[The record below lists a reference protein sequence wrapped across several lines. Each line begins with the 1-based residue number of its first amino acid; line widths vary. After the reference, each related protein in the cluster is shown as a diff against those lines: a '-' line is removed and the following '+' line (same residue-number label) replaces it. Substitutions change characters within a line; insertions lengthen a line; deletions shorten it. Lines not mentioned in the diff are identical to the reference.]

1 MALSKSYKLKMLL
14 QIFIVFEQCVDGKL
28 VENKLFWKNEAISKG
43 RIYKLL
49 RQFLSSLLCR
59 ALLYFVQTFLKMILL
74 DVFSK
79 TLNSKIIIL
88 KRANFSFKAVFWIH
102 SWKSWLMAFNNFNGI
117 FWKLLDWLMA
127 MSGSW
132 FHFWTFFLKFDDR
145 VSKNPAF

>member
-1 MALSKSYKLKMLL
+1 MCWWRINYFERIKPSKYRIFKL
-14 QIFIVFEQCVDGKL
+14 I
-28 VENKLFWKNEAISKG
+28 
-43 RIYKLL
+43 
-49 RQFLSSLLCR
+49 RQFLSSLLGR
-59 ALLYFVQTFLKMILL
+59 ALYFLSKLRKRSDTFLKMILL